1 MAQSEAGTLTKEIL
15 FGMNILS
22 LAGFIV
28 MGLTLFDELR
38 SIVHSPDF
46 APAFVNRCLAT
57 AMVNQFQEAMADCGE
72 SLRLRPGE
80 AGALSACGLVHAKL
94 KELDL
99 ALADYDAALRVD
111 PKNAFCLYGRGMAKQ
126 LMGDKAGADADIAAA
141 KQIYPDIAGDFQRYL
156 VAAP

>member
-1 MAQSEAGTLTKEIL
+1 
-15 FGMNILS
+15 
-22 LAGFIV
+22 
-28 MGLTLFDELR
+28 
-38 SIVHSPDF
+38 
-46 APAFVNRCLAT
+46 
-57 AMVNQFQEAMADCGE
+57 MADCDE

-80 AGALSACGLVHAKL
+80 AGALSARGLVHVKL

-111 PKNAFCLYGRGMAKQ
+111 PKNAFCLYGRRMAKQ
-126 LMGDKAGADADIAAA
+126 LMGDQAGADADIAAA